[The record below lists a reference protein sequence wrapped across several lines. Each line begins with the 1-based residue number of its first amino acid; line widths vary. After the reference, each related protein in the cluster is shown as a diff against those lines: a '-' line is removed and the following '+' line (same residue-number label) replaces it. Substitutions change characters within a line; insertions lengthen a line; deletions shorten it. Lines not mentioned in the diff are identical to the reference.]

1 CFKSIFV
8 LFLEHFIVSLLTAV
22 KSSQIVNLSAQPGEN
37 VTIWCQHTSE
47 TGINIHW
54 FKQTNSSVPIAIVY
68 MMISYQLK
76 EIHKMYLNGFQQD
89 RLLMTLNSKNSSLR
103 ILNVDVSDCG
113 LYFCGWESRIIAF
126 GDGTHLDIKGNLK
139 EKCKSSYDP
148 FNPGDSV
155 NLHCSVLTKKCVGNH
170 SVYWFKHESGDTH
183 PGIIYKHGNMNDQCE
198 KTSEKDSHVQ
208 SFIYNLPKKNL
219 GLSDAGTYYCAVV
232 TCGEILFGNGS
243 RLEIGGEKNAHDRS
257 NHILIAVF
265 SETTWTDLKVP
276 VLVATNILWLV
287 IIAILLCKR
296 VQKRQETFSG
306 KSFPYQEYSLMT
318 RDVTINLHKCSAAL
332 FSAETKE
339 NALSATCWQ
348 RVNRRLIQLVCC
360 FCFMRIFFMH
370 SFTLCYLFI

>member
-1 CFKSIFV
+1 MEKFHSNSLPKVFF
-8 LFLEHFIVSLLTAV
+8 FLD
-22 KSSQIVNLSAQPGEN
+22 IVNLSAQPGEN

-89 RLLMTLNSKNSSLR
+89 RLGNIFALTIKDAKPSDTGIYYCGAHFSLCNFTD
-103 ILNVDVSDCG
+103 L
-113 LYFCGWESRIIAF
+113 LYAPRACPKR
-126 GDGTHLDIKGNLK
+126 K

-257 NHILIAVF
+257 NHILIAVCF
-265 SETTWTDLKVP
+265 
-276 VLVATNILWLV
+276 
-287 IIAILLCKR
+287 
-296 VQKRQETFSG
+296 
-306 KSFPYQEYSLMT
+306 
-318 RDVTINLHKCSAAL
+318 AAL